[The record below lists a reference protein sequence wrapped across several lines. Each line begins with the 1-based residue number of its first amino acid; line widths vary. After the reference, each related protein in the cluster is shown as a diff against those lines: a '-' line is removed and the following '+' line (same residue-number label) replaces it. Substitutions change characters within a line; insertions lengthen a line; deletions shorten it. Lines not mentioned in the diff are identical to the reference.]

1 MDTLLHYFDHII
13 NMTVKQ
19 INRSF
24 LLKCK
29 LMARFGIAW
38 TCCDNSHSASTIQCS
53 THFFM
58 VTWFTKR
65 NFLTIQLL
73 NKFINFAELVWP
85 SCIIEELPE
94 IKPVIVW
101 WITLQE
107 VRKVSFF
114 LQVKRKK
121 GYRKFML
128 EQYSTVLASL
138 SSCTSA
144 WYEGVNTVILCRLME

>member
-38 TCCDNSHSASTIQCS
+38 TCCYNSHSASTIRCG

-85 SCIIEELPE
+85 SCIIEELPQ

-107 VRKVSFF
+107 VRKVNFSFK
-114 LQVKRKK
+114 LKEKKAIGNSCWNNILLSWQV
-121 GYRKFML
+121 
-128 EQYSTVLASL
+128 
-138 SSCTSA
+138 
-144 WYEGVNTVILCRLME
+144 